1 MKVVFTQDALRD
13 LDEILQ
19 YISTNYPG
27 VYGPFEKRLRTI
39 VTRIGTWPGT
49 AQEVVQRPNIRS
61 VPFIRYPY
69 KIFYRVLSDR
79 VEVLHVHHSARD
91 DDGRST

>member
-1 MKVVFTQDALRD
+1 MKVVFTDDALRD

-19 YISTNYPG
+19 YISKNYPTA
-27 VYGPFEKRLRTI
+27 YGPFEKRLRTI
-39 VTRIGTWPGT
+39 VTRIGTWPES

-69 KIFYRVLSDR
+69 KIFYRVLVDR
-79 VEVLHVHHSARD
+79 VEVLHVNHSARD
-91 DDGRST
+91 DDGR

>member
-1 MKVVFTQDALRD
+1 MKVVFTDDALHD

-19 YISTNYPG
+19 FISEHYPG
-27 VYGPFEKRLRTI
+27 IYRPFETRLRTI
-39 VTRIGTWPGT
+39 VTRIGTWPES
-49 AQEVVQRPNIRS
+49 AQEIDQRPGTRS

-69 KIFYRVLSDR
+69 KIFYRVLADR

-91 DDGRST
+91 DEGV

>member
-1 MKVVFTQDALRD
+1 MKVVFTEDALRD

-39 VTRIGTWPGT
+39 VTRIDTWPGS
-49 AQEVVQRPNIRS
+49 AQEVV
-61 VPFIRYPY
+61 
-69 KIFYRVLSDR
+69 
-79 VEVLHVHHSARD
+79 
-91 DDGRST
+91 